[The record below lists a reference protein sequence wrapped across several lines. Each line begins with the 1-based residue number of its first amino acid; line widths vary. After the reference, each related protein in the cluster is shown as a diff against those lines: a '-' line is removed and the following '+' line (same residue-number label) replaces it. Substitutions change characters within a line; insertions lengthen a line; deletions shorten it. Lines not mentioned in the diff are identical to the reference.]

1 MKKYTLEIKYTF
13 TGTVEVRAESK
24 DEAKR
29 IARDDFGMVAGSIST
44 SNESSDENEEGIV
57 DWDISTHPDT
67 TTIK

>member
-29 IARDDFGMVAGSIST
+29 IAKDDFGMVTGNIST